1 MERVLFVCTGNTCR
15 SPMAEAI
22 FEQKKTKENLQA
34 KSAGVHG
41 MENVPMSE
49 GTRLALAKRGIME
62 SHQSK
67 ALSPE
72 LIRWADVI
80 LTMTE
85 GHKKIVQGTY
95 PEASPYIFTL
105 KEFIITDPDK
115 VKKME
120 ELAEHRAQIEQ
131 KRAAFLSDN
140 EGKVAKYN
148 KEKEVHNQSTMEEE
162 LLDLLHPH
170 QTAIDRIEWDLP
182 TLDFPDPFGGEQ
194 ETYEELYQ
202 EMEQAIE
209 DLLTILN
216 DRSDL
221 ED

>member
-1 MERVLFVCTGNTCR
+1 
-15 SPMAEAI
+15 MAEAI
-22 FEQKKTKENLQA
+22 FEQKKVKENLQA

-41 MENVPMSE
+41 VDNMPMSE
-49 GTRLALAKRGIME
+49 GTRLTLAKRGIME
-62 SHQSK
+62 SHQSN
-67 ALSPE
+67 ALSHE

-85 GHKKIVQGTY
+85 NHKKIVQETY

-131 KRAAFLSDN
+131 KRTAFLSDN

-170 QTAIDRIEWDLP
+170 QAAIDRIEWDLP
-182 TLDFPDPFGGEQ
+182 TLDFPDPFGGGQ
-194 ETYEELYQ
+194 EIYEELYK

-209 DLLTILN
+209 KLLAILN
-216 DRSDL
+216 DRSDS
-221 ED
+221 EF